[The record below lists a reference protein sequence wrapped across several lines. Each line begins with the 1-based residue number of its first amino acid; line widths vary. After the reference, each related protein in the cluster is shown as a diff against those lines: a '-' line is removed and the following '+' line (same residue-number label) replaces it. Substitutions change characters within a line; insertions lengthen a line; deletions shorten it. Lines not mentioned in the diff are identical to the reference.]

1 MAIFKHADEQQTK
14 TAKLQGLLLLAMEVK
29 RLPKHQTYPLKS
41 KKSANR

>member
-1 MAIFKHADEQQTK
+1 MTILNLADEQQTE

-41 KKSANR
+41 KKSVNR

>member
-1 MAIFKHADEQQTK
+1 MTILKYADEQQSE
-14 TAKLQGLLLLAMEVK
+14 TASLQGLLLLAMEVK